1 MSDLVVYQQQ
11 KQSLGAVDFIKDTL
25 NQVRIREIKN
35 TFEAKKAIIVWI
47 HATSYACGI
56 KEQIHE
62 VIEDDLVE
70 CILSRFKSLSVD
82 ELYYAFK
89 LERYG
94 VYEHKTDHY
103 QSFNAVY
110 VSTVLKKYIE
120 YKKNTRV
127 KHNLP
132 IAKTQDMPQLTQQ
145 EKDDLTYTGVINC
158 FDKYVQ
164 DEYII
169 NGYVWVYDHL
179 QELKILNPEKES
191 KLAAM
196 KIAKK
201 NLQKQAKENP
211 NPSVA
216 KKMIEDLEKK
226 NSPAIIVEAK
236 RLLLEQYFS
245 ELINK
250 NKSIKNVLNETI

>member
-1 MSDLVVYQQQ
+1 MSDLVIYQQQ
-11 KQSLGAVDFIKDTL
+11 KQSLGAVDFIKDTI
-25 NQVRIREIKN
+25 NQVRIRDIEN
-35 TFEAKKAIIVWI
+35 TFEAKKAIIIWI

-62 VIEDDLVE
+62 VIEDDLIE
-70 CILSRFKSLSVD
+70 CILSHFKSLSID

-94 VYEHKTDHY
+94 VYDLKTDHY
-103 QSFNAVY
+103 QSFNAIY

-120 YKKNTRV
+120 YKKNTRI

-145 EKDDLTYTGVINC
+145 EKDALTYTGVVNC
-158 FDKYVQ
+158 FDNYVQ
-164 DEYII
+164 DKHII

-179 QELKILNPEKES
+179 NELKILQPEKES

-196 KIAKK
+196 KKAKK
-201 NLQKQAKENP
+201 NLQNQAKENP
-211 NPSVA
+211 NPAVT
-216 KKMIEDLEKK
+216 KKIMAELEQK

-236 RLLLEQYFS
+236 RLLLEQYFDK
-245 ELINK
+245 LIIAK
-250 NKSIKNVLNETI
+250 KTIKNVLDSL

>member
-1 MSDLVVYQQQ
+1 MSDLVIYQQK
-11 KQSLGAVDFIKDTL
+11 KQSLEAVDFIKDTL

-70 CILSRFKSLSVD
+70 CILTRFKSLSVD

-94 VYEHKTDHY
+94 VYELKTDHY
-103 QSFNAVY
+103 QSFNAAY

-120 YKKNTRV
+120 YKKNTRI

-145 EKDDLTYTGVINC
+145 EKDALTYTGVINC

-164 DEYII
+164 DKYII

-201 NLQKQAKENP
+201 NLQNQAKENP
-211 NPSVA
+211 NLAVT

-245 ELINK
+245 ELINR
-250 NKSIKNVLNETI
+250 NKSIKNVLDETI

>member
-1 MSDLVVYQQQ
+1 MSDLVIYQQQ
-11 KQSLGAVDFIKDTL
+11 KQSLEAVDFIKDTL

-70 CILSRFKSLSVD
+70 CVLSRFKSLSVD

-94 VYEHKTDHY
+94 VYELKTEHY
-103 QSFNAVY
+103 QSFNAAY

-145 EKDDLTYTGVINC
+145 EKDALTYTGVVNC
-158 FDKYVQ
+158 FDNYVQ
-164 DEYII
+164 DKHII

-179 QELKILNPEKES
+179 NELKILQPEKES

-196 KIAKK
+196 KKAKK
-201 NLQKQAKENP
+201 NLQNQAKEESNLAT
-211 NPSVA
+211 V
-216 KKMIEDLEKK
+216 KKMMTELEKK
-226 NSPAIIVEAK
+226 NSPAVVVEAK
-236 RLLLEQYFS
+236 RLLLEQFFDK
-245 ELINK
+245 LIITK
-250 NKSIKNVLNETI
+250 KHIKSVLDSL